1 MKQIGLALFFAYA
14 PAVAAPSDGPP
25 AKLLTGTAA
34 HGAGTDPVLAH
45 VRLERMSCTFT
56 EEKHVALL
64 ARPLKSNGTIVFDR
78 TKGISRTTLAPK
90 KQQVVLTPTTLRIK
104 SGGHTEEVPLDK
116 SKDLRAFATV
126 FPTLLRGDRKE
137 LEAAFELGAYS
148 DADWWAVT
156 LTPRANS
163 LKKLVKQVTV
173 VGHKSELVSLQII
186 EASGDTTE
194 TKLAELKKNGDV
206 PDSEITTAFAT
217 AFAK

>member
-1 MKQIGLALFFAYA
+1 
-14 PAVAAPSDGPP
+14 
-25 AKLLTGTAA
+25 
-34 HGAGTDPVLAH
+34 
-45 VRLERMSCTFT
+45 MSCTFT

-78 TKGISRTTLAPK
+78 TKGLSRTTLAPK
-90 KQQVVLTPTTLRIK
+90 KQQVVLTPTMLRMK
-104 SGGHTEEVPLDK
+104 SEGHTEDVPLDK

-148 DADWWAVT
+148 DGDWWALT
-156 LTPRANS
+156 LTPRADS

-173 VGHKSELVSLQII
+173 VGTKGELVALQIT

-194 TKLAELKKNGDV
+194 TKLAAIKKNGDV
-206 PDSEITTAFAT
+206 PDSEITTAFE
-217 AFAK
+217 K